1 MTDCATIF
9 SFRLRTETNHCL
21 ENDEP
26 KGQKIA
32 NAIKEIV
39 RPYHMRFYHAEKTY
53 RETTGTDNK
62 KEAESVMR
70 KRIKEV
76 RGGGNARQH
85 SSACYLIERMP
96 AAE

>member
-1 MTDCATIF
+1 
-9 SFRLRTETNHCL
+9 
-21 ENDEP
+21 
-26 KGQKIA
+26 
-32 NAIKEIV
+32 
-39 RPYHMRFYHAEKTY
+39 MRFYHAEKTY